1 MDNRFHQL
9 DVTVS
14 VANVSISR
22 QAFLEN
28 SWPMESNR
36 RDCIRRITG
45 WTLGWNAVRFL
56 PGTASANA
64 CMNDSRGFE
73 AEFSS
78 MGSKINL
85 RWYSNQTDQDHI
97 AEAAGRIADQWV
109 KVLSD
114 YDPNSQSALACA
126 KADLGN
132 WTPLSN
138 ELWSVVQMCD
148 QWHRWS
154 NGAFDAALGAI
165 THLRR
170 QRKQA
175 TASQWDEARRKS
187 GWNLVELDAS
197 NQVIRF
203 AIPGVRLDFGAIG
216 KGLVVDRIAEKLLE
230 MEIEQYVVN
239 ASGNMRIG
247 KSPHNTEGW
256 PIAIDVPATGSN
268 DVDVELLRMRLSQ
281 CGVATSGDRWQRFPD
296 GDVAGGGVGVVKSE
310 RSSHIIDPMTK
321 AGVLGHQ
328 SVTIIAENAA
338 DADAAATATCV
349 RARSDL
355 AGWLQ
360 TLSEKKT
367 NLQAM
372 VLLRDETTASVRLI
386 SNAEAC
392 CRGL

>member
-1 MDNRFHQL
+1 
-9 DVTVS
+9 
-14 VANVSISR
+14 
-22 QAFLEN
+22 
-28 SWPMESNR
+28 MEFNR
-36 RDCIRRITG
+36 RNCSKRIIG
-45 WTLGWNAVRFL
+45 WALGWNAARRFSC
-56 PGTASANA
+56 TARANA

-85 RWYSNQTDQDHI
+85 RWYSNQTAQDHI

-126 KADLGN
+126 KADNGN

-138 ELWSVVQMCD
+138 ELWRVVQMCD
-148 QWHRWS
+148 QWNRWS

-165 THLRR
+165 TQVRR

-175 TASQWDEARRKS
+175 SSSQWEEARRKS

-197 NQVIRF
+197 NQAIRF
-203 AIPGVRLDFGAIG
+203 ATPGVRLDFGAIG
-216 KGLVVDRIAEKLLE
+216 KGLVADRIAEKLQE
-230 MEIEQYVVN
+230 MEIEQFVVN

-247 KSPHNTEGW
+247 QSPHNTDGW
-256 PIAIDVPATGSN
+256 PIAIDVPAAGSIEK
-268 DVDVELLRMRLSQ
+268 DVELLRMRLSH

-296 GDVAGGGVGVVKSE
+296 GAVVDGGAGVAKSE

-349 RARSDL
+349 RVRSDL

-360 TLSEKKT
+360 TLSEHKP

-372 VLLRDETTASVRLI
+372 VLLRDEPTASIRLI

-392 CRGL
+392 YRGL